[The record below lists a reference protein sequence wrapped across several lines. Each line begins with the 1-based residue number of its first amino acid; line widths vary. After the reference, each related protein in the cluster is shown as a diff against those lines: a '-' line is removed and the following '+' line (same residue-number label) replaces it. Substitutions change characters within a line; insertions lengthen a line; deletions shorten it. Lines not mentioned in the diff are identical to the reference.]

1 MENLLTNDFG
11 GAVLAGGAS
20 ERMGFNKAL
29 LEIDGEPLVLK
40 VLNSL
45 TEAGIVDSKIAISK
59 TG

>member
-45 TEAGIVDSKIAISK
+45 TEAGIVDSKIV
-59 TG
+59 